1 MKKISIAIDGFSS
14 CGKSTMAKEL
24 ARAISYIYV
33 DTGAMYRV
41 VTLAALRAGVMVDG
55 EIDEEKLR
63 ECVSNLNINLDANAK
78 VYLNGEDVES
88 EIRGLEVSNWVSKV
102 SAIGFVR
109 EKLLDIQR
117 ELGASKGV
125 VMDGR
130 DIGSVVLPNAEL
142 KIFVTADADVR
153 AKRRYD
159 ELLKKGAPATYQE
172 VLDNI
177 KMRDYNDLN
186 RKVSPLVQSPDA
198 LLLDNSF
205 MSIEEQNAWLLDKVN
220 KVCNQL

>member
-14 CGKSTMAKEL
+14 CGKSTMAKQL
-24 ARAISYIYV
+24 AKTLSYIYV

-41 VTLAALRAGVMVDG
+41 VALAALRAGVMESGEVDL
-55 EIDEEKLR
+55 DKLK
-63 ECVSNLNINLDANAK
+63 ECVKNQDIKLDANAK
-78 VYLNGEDVES
+78 VYLNGEDVEG

-102 SAIGFVR
+102 SAVGFVR
-109 EKLLDIQR
+109 ERLLDIQR
-117 ELGASKGV
+117 ELGAKKGV

-130 DIGSVVLPNAEL
+130 DIGSVVLPDAEL

-159 ELLKKGAPATYQE
+159 ELLKKGEPATYQE

-177 KMRDYNDLN
+177 KMRDHNDVN
-186 RKVSPLVQSPDA
+186 RAVSPLVQAPDA
-198 LLLDNSF
+198 LLLDNSY
-205 MSIEEQNAWLLDKVN
+205 MTIEEQNTWLLDKVN
-220 KVCNQL
+220 EACNK

>member
-109 EKLLDIQR
+109 ERLLDIQR

-130 DIGSVVLPNAEL
+130 DIGSVVLPDAEL

-159 ELLKKGAPATYQE
+159 ELLKKGSPATYQE

-198 LLLDNSF
+198 LLLDNSY

>member
-24 ARAISYIYV
+24 AKAISYVYV

-41 VTLAALRAGVMVDG
+41 VALAALRAGVMSSG
-55 EIDEEKLR
+55 EIDEAKLR
-63 ECVSNLNINLDANAK
+63 ECVSGLNIGLDTNAK
-78 VYLNGEDVES
+78 AYLNGEDVES
-88 EIRGLEVSNWVSKV
+88 EIRGLEVSNWVSKI
-102 SAIGFVR
+102 SAVGFVR

-117 ELGASKGV
+117 ELGSQKGV

-159 ELLKKGAPATYQE
+159 ELLRKGSPATYQE

-177 KMRDYNDLN
+177 KMRDYNDVN
-186 RKVSPLVQSPDA
+186 RKVSPLIQAQDA
-198 LLLDNSF
+198 LLLDNSY
-205 MSIEEQNAWLLDKVN
+205 MTIEEQNKWLLDKVN
-220 KVCNQL
+220 EACNK

>member
-63 ECVSNLNINLDANAK
+63 ECVNNLNINLDANAK

-130 DIGSVVLPNAEL
+130 DIGSVVLPDAEL
-142 KIFVTADADVR
+142 KIFVTADSDVR

-159 ELLKKGAPATYQE
+159 ELLRKGAPATYQE

-198 LLLDNSF
+198 LLLDNSY

>member
-130 DIGSVVLPNAEL
+130 DIGSVVLPDAEL

-159 ELLKKGAPATYQE
+159 ELLKKGSPATYQE

-186 RKVSPLVQSPDA
+186 RKVSPLVQDPDA

>member
-117 ELGASKGV
+117 ELGTNKGV

-130 DIGSVVLPNAEL
+130 DIGSVVLPDAEL

-159 ELLKKGAPATYQE
+159 ELLRKGAPATYQE

-198 LLLDNSF
+198 LLLDNSY

>member
-24 ARAISYIYV
+24 AKAISYIYV

-41 VTLAALRAGVMVDG
+41 VALAALRAGVMKSGDV
-55 EIDEEKLR
+55 DEEKLK
-63 ECVSNLNINLDANAK
+63 ECVNTLDISLDANAR

-88 EIRGLEVSNWVSKV
+88 EIRGLEVSNWVSKI
-102 SAIGFVR
+102 SAVGFVR

-117 ELGASKGV
+117 ELGAQKGV

-130 DIGSVVLPNAEL
+130 DIGTVVLPDAEL

-159 ELLKKGAPATYQE
+159 ELLRKGSPATYEE
-172 VLDNI
+172 VLENI
-177 KMRDYNDLN
+177 KMRDYNDVN
-186 RKVSPLVQSPDA
+186 RKVSPLVQAPDA
-198 LLLDNSF
+198 LLLDNSY
-205 MSIEEQNAWLLDKVN
+205 MTIEQQNSWLLEKVN
-220 KVCNQL
+220 EACNK

>member
-24 ARAISYIYV
+24 AKAISYIYV

-41 VTLAALRAGVMVDG
+41 VALAALRYGVMSSG
-55 EIDEEKLR
+55 EVDEEKLR
-63 ECVSNLNINLDANAK
+63 ECVKTLDISLDEKAK

-88 EIRGLEVSNWVSKV
+88 EIRGLEVSNWVSKI

-117 ELGASKGV
+117 NLGSKKGV

-130 DIGSVVLPNAEL
+130 DIGTVVLPDAEL

-159 ELLKKGAPATYQE
+159 ELLRKGSPATYQE

-177 KMRDYNDLN
+177 KMRDYNDVN
-186 RKVSPLVQSPDA
+186 RKVSPLVQAPDA
-198 LLLDNSF
+198 LLLDNSY
-205 MSIEEQNAWLLDKVN
+205 MTIEEQNTWLLNKVN
-220 KVCNQL
+220 EACNK

>member
-14 CGKSTMAKEL
+14 CGKSTMAKQL
-24 ARAISYIYV
+24 AKAISYIYV

-41 VTLAALRAGVMVDG
+41 VTLAALRAGVMESGDVDL
-55 EIDEEKLR
+55 EKLN
-63 ECVSNLNINLDANAK
+63 ECVKNLEINLDANAK
-78 VYLNGEDVES
+78 VYLNGADVEN
-88 EIRGLEVSNWVSKV
+88 EIRGLEVSNWVSKI

-117 ELGASKGV
+117 ELGAQKGV

-130 DIGSVVLPNAEL
+130 DIGTVVLPNAEL

-159 ELLKKGAPATYQE
+159 ELLRKGSPATYEE

-177 KMRDYNDLN
+177 KMRDYNDVN
-186 RKVSPLVQSPDA
+186 RKVSPLVQAHDA
-198 LLLDNSF
+198 LLLDNSY
-205 MSIEEQNAWLLDKVN
+205 MTIEEQNTWLLN
-220 KVCNQL
+220 KVKEACNK

>member
-24 ARAISYIYV
+24 AKAISYIYV

-41 VTLAALRAGVMVDG
+41 VALAALRSGVMSSGDVD
-55 EIDEEKLR
+55 EVKLR
-63 ECVSNLNINLDANAK
+63 ECVRGLEISLDSNAK

-88 EIRGLEVSNWVSKV
+88 EIRGLEVSNWVSKI
-102 SAIGFVR
+102 SAVGFVR

-117 ELGASKGV
+117 QLGTQKGV

-130 DIGSVVLPNAEL
+130 DIGTVVLPDAEL

-159 ELLKKGAPATYQE
+159 ELLRKGSPATYQE
-172 VLDNI
+172 VLENI
-177 KMRDYNDLN
+177 KMRDFNDVN
-186 RKVSPLVQSPDA
+186 RKVSPLVQAPDA
-198 LLLDNSF
+198 LLLDNSY
-205 MSIEEQNAWLLDKVN
+205 MTIEEQNTWLLN
-220 KVCNQL
+220 KVEEACNK

>member
-14 CGKSTMAKEL
+14 CGKSTMAKQL
-24 ARAISYIYV
+24 AKTLSYIYV

-41 VTLAALRAGVMVDG
+41 VALAALRAGVMESGEVDL
-55 EIDEEKLR
+55 DKLK
-63 ECVSNLNINLDANAK
+63 ECVKNLDINLDANAK
-78 VYLNGEDVES
+78 VYLNGEDVEG

-102 SAIGFVR
+102 SAVGFVR
-109 EKLLDIQR
+109 KRLLDIQR
-117 ELGASKGV
+117 ELGAKKGV

-130 DIGSVVLPNAEL
+130 DIGSVVLPDAEL

-159 ELLKKGAPATYQE
+159 ELLKKGSPATYQE

-177 KMRDYNDLN
+177 KMRDHNDVN
-186 RKVSPLVQSPDA
+186 RAVSPLVQAPDA
-198 LLLDNSF
+198 LLLDNSY
-205 MSIEEQNAWLLDKVN
+205 MTIEEQNTWLLDKVN
-220 KVCNQL
+220 EACNK

>member
-130 DIGSVVLPNAEL
+130 DIGSVVLPDAEL

-159 ELLKKGAPATYQE
+159 ELLRKGSPATYQE

-198 LLLDNSF
+198 LLLDNSY

>member
-41 VTLAALRAGVMVDG
+41 VTLAALRTGVMVDG

-63 ECVSNLNINLDANAK
+63 ECVNNLNINLDADAK

-130 DIGSVVLPNAEL
+130 DIGSVVLPDAEL

-159 ELLKKGAPATYQE
+159 ELLRKGAPATYQE

-198 LLLDNSF
+198 LLLDNSY

>member
-24 ARAISYIYV
+24 AKAISYIYV

-41 VTLAALRAGVMVDG
+41 VALAALRAGVMSSGDVD
-55 EIDEEKLR
+55 EDKLR
-63 ECVSNLNINLDANAK
+63 ECVKTLDISLDANAK

-88 EIRGLEVSNWVSKV
+88 EIRGLEVSNWVSKI

-109 EKLLDIQR
+109 ERLLDIQR
-117 ELGASKGV
+117 GLGAQKGV

-130 DIGSVVLPNAEL
+130 DIGTVVLPDAEL

-159 ELLKKGAPATYQE
+159 ELLRKGSPATYQE

-177 KMRDYNDLN
+177 KMRDYNDVN
-186 RKVSPLVQSPDA
+186 RKVSPLVQAPDA
-198 LLLDNSF
+198 QLLDNSY
-205 MSIEEQNAWLLDKVN
+205 MTIEEQNKWLLDKVN
-220 KVCNQL
+220 EACKM

>member
-14 CGKSTMAKEL
+14 CGKSTMAKQL
-24 ARAISYIYV
+24 AKAISYIYV

-41 VTLAALRAGVMVDG
+41 VTLAALRAGVMESGDVDL
-55 EIDEEKLR
+55 EKLN
-63 ECVSNLNINLDANAK
+63 ECVKNLEINLDANAK
-78 VYLNGEDVES
+78 VYLNGADVEN
-88 EIRGLEVSNWVSKV
+88 EIRGLEVSNWVSKI

-117 ELGASKGV
+117 ELGARKGV

-130 DIGSVVLPNAEL
+130 DIGTVVLPNAEL

-159 ELLKKGAPATYQE
+159 ELLRKGSPATYEE

-177 KMRDYNDLN
+177 KMRDYNDVN
-186 RKVSPLVQSPDA
+186 RKVSPLVQAPDA
-198 LLLDNSF
+198 LLLDNSY
-205 MSIEEQNAWLLDKVN
+205 MTIEEQNTWLLN
-220 KVCNQL
+220 KVKEACNK

>member
-24 ARAISYIYV
+24 AKAISYIYV

-41 VTLAALRAGVMVDG
+41 VALAALRAGVMKSGDV
-55 EIDEEKLR
+55 DEEKLK
-63 ECVSNLNINLDANAK
+63 ECVSTLDVSLDANAK

-88 EIRGLEVSNWVSKV
+88 EIRGLEVSNWVSKI
-102 SAIGFVR
+102 SAVGFVR

-117 ELGASKGV
+117 ELGAKKGV

-130 DIGSVVLPNAEL
+130 DIGTVVLPDAEL

-159 ELLKKGAPATYQE
+159 ELLRKGSPATYEE

-177 KMRDYNDLN
+177 KMRDYNDVN
-186 RKVSPLVQSPDA
+186 RKVSPLVQAPDA
-198 LLLDNSF
+198 LLLDNSY
-205 MSIEEQNAWLLDKVN
+205 MTIEEQNTWLLN
-220 KVCNQL
+220 KVKEACNK

>member
-14 CGKSTMAKEL
+14 CGKSTMAKQL
-24 ARAISYIYV
+24 AKAISYIYV

-41 VTLAALRAGVMVDG
+41 VTLAALRAGVMESGDVDL
-55 EIDEEKLR
+55 EKLN
-63 ECVSNLNINLDANAK
+63 ECVKNLEINLDANAK
-78 VYLNGEDVES
+78 VYLNGADVEN
-88 EIRGLEVSNWVSKV
+88 EIRGLEVSNWVSKI

-117 ELGASKGV
+117 ELGAQKGV

-130 DIGSVVLPNAEL
+130 DIGTVVLPNAEL

-159 ELLKKGAPATYQE
+159 ELLRKGSSATYEE

-177 KMRDYNDLN
+177 KMRDYNDVN
-186 RKVSPLVQSPDA
+186 RKVSPLVQAPDA
-198 LLLDNSF
+198 LLLDNSY
-205 MSIEEQNAWLLDKVN
+205 MTIEEQNTWLLN
-220 KVCNQL
+220 KVKEACNK

>member
-63 ECVSNLNINLDANAK
+63 ECVNNLNINLDANAK

-109 EKLLDIQR
+109 ERLLDIQR

-130 DIGSVVLPNAEL
+130 DIGSVVLPDAEL

-159 ELLKKGAPATYQE
+159 ELLKKGSPATYQE

-198 LLLDNSF
+198 LLLDNSY

>member
-24 ARAISYIYV
+24 AKAISYIYV

-41 VTLAALRAGVMVDG
+41 VALAALRAGVMSSGDVD
-55 EIDEEKLR
+55 EDKLR
-63 ECVSNLNINLDANAK
+63 ECVKTLDISLDANAK

-88 EIRGLEVSNWVSKV
+88 EIRGLEVSNWVSKI

-109 EKLLDIQR
+109 ERLLDIQR
-117 ELGASKGV
+117 GLGAQKGV

-130 DIGSVVLPNAEL
+130 DIGTVVLPDAEL

-159 ELLKKGAPATYQE
+159 ELLRKGSPATYQE

-177 KMRDYNDLN
+177 KMRDYNDVN
-186 RKVSPLVQSPDA
+186 RKVSPLIQAPDA
-198 LLLDNSF
+198 QLLDNSY
-205 MSIEEQNAWLLDKVN
+205 MTIEEQNKWLLDKVN
-220 KVCNQL
+220 EACKM

>member
-14 CGKSTMAKEL
+14 CGKSTMAKQL
-24 ARAISYIYV
+24 AKTLSYIYV

-41 VTLAALRAGVMVDG
+41 VALAALRAGVMESGDVDL
-55 EIDEEKLR
+55 DKLK
-63 ECVSNLNINLDANAK
+63 ECLKNLDINLDANAK
-78 VYLNGEDVES
+78 VYLNGEDVEG

-102 SAIGFVR
+102 SAVGFVR
-109 EKLLDIQR
+109 ERLLDIQR
-117 ELGASKGV
+117 ELGAKKGV

-130 DIGSVVLPNAEL
+130 DIGSVVLPDAEL

-159 ELLKKGAPATYQE
+159 ELLKKGSPATYQE

-177 KMRDYNDLN
+177 KMRDHNDVN
-186 RKVSPLVQSPDA
+186 RAVSPLVQAPDA
-198 LLLDNSF
+198 LLLDNSY
-205 MSIEEQNAWLLDKVN
+205 MTIEEQNTWLLDKVN
-220 KVCNQL
+220 EACNK

>member
-63 ECVSNLNINLDANAK
+63 ECVSNLNINLDADAK

-130 DIGSVVLPNAEL
+130 DIGSVVLPDAEL

-159 ELLKKGAPATYQE
+159 ELLKKGSPATYQE

-198 LLLDNSF
+198 LLLDNSY

>member
-14 CGKSTMAKEL
+14 CGKSTMAKQL
-24 ARAISYIYV
+24 AKTLSYIYV

-41 VTLAALRAGVMVDG
+41 VALAALRAGVMESGDVDV
-55 EIDEEKLR
+55 EKLK
-63 ECVSNLNINLDANAK
+63 ECVKTLDINLDANAK

-88 EIRGLEVSNWVSKV
+88 EIRGLEVSNWVSRI

-109 EKLLDIQR
+109 ERLLDIQR
-117 ELGASKGV
+117 ELGAKKGV

-159 ELLKKGAPATYQE
+159 ELLRKGSPATYQE

-177 KMRDYNDLN
+177 KMRDHDDVN
-186 RKVSPLVQSPDA
+186 RKVSPLIQAPDA
-198 LLLDNSF
+198 LLLDNSY
-205 MSIEEQNAWLLDKVN
+205 MTIEEQNKWLLDKVN
-220 KVCNQL
+220 EACKG

>member
-14 CGKSTMAKEL
+14 CGKSTMAKQL
-24 ARAISYIYV
+24 AEAISYIYV

-41 VTLAALRAGVMVDG
+41 VTLAALRAGVMESGDVDL
-55 EIDEEKLR
+55 EKLN
-63 ECVSNLNINLDANAK
+63 ECVKNLEINLDANAK
-78 VYLNGEDVES
+78 VYLNGADVEN
-88 EIRGLEVSNWVSKV
+88 EIRGLEVSNWVSKI

-117 ELGASKGV
+117 ELGAQKGV

-130 DIGSVVLPNAEL
+130 DIGTVVLPNAEL

-159 ELLKKGAPATYQE
+159 ELLRKGSPATYEE

-177 KMRDYNDLN
+177 KMRDYNDVN
-186 RKVSPLVQSPDA
+186 RKVSPLVQAPDA
-198 LLLDNSF
+198 LLLDNSY
-205 MSIEEQNAWLLDKVN
+205 MTIEEQNTWLLN
-220 KVCNQL
+220 KVKEACNK

>member
-14 CGKSTMAKEL
+14 CGKSTMAKQL
-24 ARAISYIYV
+24 AKAISYIYV

-41 VTLAALRAGVMVDG
+41 VTLAALRAGVMESGDVDL
-55 EIDEEKLR
+55 EKLN
-63 ECVSNLNINLDANAK
+63 ECVKNLEINLDANAK
-78 VYLNGEDVES
+78 VYLNGADVEN
-88 EIRGLEVSNWVSKV
+88 EIRGLEVSNWVSKI

-117 ELGASKGV
+117 ELGAQKGV

-130 DIGSVVLPNAEL
+130 DIGTVVLPNAEL

-159 ELLKKGAPATYQE
+159 ELLRKGSPATYEE

-177 KMRDYNDLN
+177 KMRDYNDVN
-186 RKVSPLVQSPDA
+186 RKVSPLVQAPDA
-198 LLLDNSF
+198 LLLDNSY
-205 MSIEEQNAWLLDKVN
+205 MTIEEQNTWLLNRVKEACN
-220 KVCNQL
+220 K

>member
-24 ARAISYIYV
+24 AKAISYIYV

-41 VTLAALRAGVMVDG
+41 VALAALRAGVMKNGD
-55 EIDEEKLR
+55 IDEDALR
-63 ECVSNLNINLDANAK
+63 ECVENLNIGLDENAK
-78 VYLNGEDVES
+78 AYLNGEDVEN

-102 SAIGFVR
+102 SAVGFVR
-109 EKLLDIQR
+109 ERLLEIQR
-117 ELGASKGV
+117 ELGSKKGV

-153 AKRRYD
+153 AQRRYD
-159 ELLKKGAPATYQE
+159 ELLRKGSPATYQE

-177 KMRDYNDLN
+177 KMRDYNDVN
-186 RKVSPLVQSPDA
+186 RKVSPLIQAPDA
-198 LLLDNSF
+198 LLLDNSY
-205 MSIEEQNAWLLDKVN
+205 MTIEEQNKWLLDKVN
-220 KVCNQL
+220 EACKE

>member
-14 CGKSTMAKEL
+14 CGKSTMAKQL
-24 ARAISYIYV
+24 AKAISYIYV

-41 VTLAALRAGVMVDG
+41 VTLAALRAGVMESGDVDL
-55 EIDEEKLR
+55 EKLN
-63 ECVSNLNINLDANAK
+63 ECVKNLEINLDANAK
-78 VYLNGEDVES
+78 VYLNGADVEN
-88 EIRGLEVSNWVSKV
+88 EIRGLEVSNWVSKI

-117 ELGASKGV
+117 ELGAQKGV

-130 DIGSVVLPNAEL
+130 DIGTVVLPNAEL

-159 ELLKKGAPATYQE
+159 ELLRKGSPATYEE

-177 KMRDYNDLN
+177 KMRDYNDVN
-186 RKVSPLVQSPDA
+186 RKVSPLVQAPDA
-198 LLLDNSF
+198 LLLDNSY
-205 MSIEEQNAWLLDKVN
+205 MTIEEQNTWLLN
-220 KVCNQL
+220 KVKEACNK

>member
-24 ARAISYIYV
+24 ARTISYIYV

-63 ECVSNLNINLDANAK
+63 ECVNNLNINLDANAK

-130 DIGSVVLPNAEL
+130 DIGSVVLPDAEL

-159 ELLKKGAPATYQE
+159 ELLKKGSPATYQE

>member
-1 MKKISIAIDGFSS
+1 MRKISIAIDGFSS

-24 ARAISYIYV
+24 AKAISYIYV

-41 VTLAALRAGVMVDG
+41 VALAALRADVIKSGDV
-55 EIDEEKLR
+55 DEEKLK
-63 ECVSNLNINLDANAK
+63 ECVSTLDVSLDANAK

-88 EIRGLEVSNWVSKV
+88 EIRGLEVSNWVSKI
-102 SAIGFVR
+102 SAVGFVR

-117 ELGASKGV
+117 ELGAKKGV

-130 DIGSVVLPNAEL
+130 DIGTVVLPDAEL

-159 ELLKKGAPATYQE
+159 ELLRKGSPATYEE

-177 KMRDYNDLN
+177 KMRDYNDVN
-186 RKVSPLVQSPDA
+186 RKVSPLVQAPDA
-198 LLLDNSF
+198 LLLDNSY
-205 MSIEEQNAWLLDKVN
+205 MTIEEQNTWLLN
-220 KVCNQL
+220 KVKEACNK

>member
-24 ARAISYIYV
+24 AKAISYIYV

-41 VTLAALRAGVMVDG
+41 VSLAALRVGVMSSGDV
-55 EIDEEKLR
+55 DEEKLR
-63 ECVSNLNINLDANAK
+63 ECVENLNITLDSNAK

-88 EIRGLEVSNWVSKV
+88 EIRGLEVSNWVSKI
-102 SAIGFVR
+102 SAVGFVR

-117 ELGASKGV
+117 ELGAQKGV

-130 DIGSVVLPNAEL
+130 DIGTVVLPNAEL

-159 ELLKKGAPATYQE
+159 ELLRKGSPATYEE
-172 VLDNI
+172 VLENI
-177 KMRDYNDLN
+177 KMRDYNDVN
-186 RKVSPLVQSPDA
+186 RKVSPLVQAPDA
-198 LLLDNSF
+198 LLLDNSY
-205 MSIEEQNAWLLDKVN
+205 MTIEEQNTWLLNKVN
-220 KVCNQL
+220 EACNK

>member
-14 CGKSTMAKEL
+14 CGKSTMAKQL
-24 ARAISYIYV
+24 AKAISYIYV

-41 VTLAALRAGVMVDG
+41 VTLAALRAGVMESGDVDL
-55 EIDEEKLR
+55 EKLN
-63 ECVSNLNINLDANAK
+63 ECVKNLEINLDANAK
-78 VYLNGEDVES
+78 VYLNGADVEN
-88 EIRGLEVSNWVSKV
+88 EIRGLEVSNWVSKI

-117 ELGASKGV
+117 ELGAQKGV

-130 DIGSVVLPNAEL
+130 DIGTVVLPNAEL

-159 ELLKKGAPATYQE
+159 ELLRKGSPATYEE

-177 KMRDYNDLN
+177 KMRDYNDVN
-186 RKVSPLVQSPDA
+186 RKVSPLVQAPDA
-198 LLLDNSF
+198 LLLDNSY
-205 MSIEEQNAWLLDKVN
+205 MTIDEQNTWLLN
-220 KVCNQL
+220 KVKEACNK

>member
-63 ECVSNLNINLDANAK
+63 ECVNNLNINLDADAK

-109 EKLLDIQR
+109 ERLLDIQR

-130 DIGSVVLPNAEL
+130 DIGSVVLPDAEL

-159 ELLKKGAPATYQE
+159 ELLKKGFPATYQE

-177 KMRDYNDLN
+177 KMRDHNDLN

-198 LLLDNSF
+198 LLLDNSY

>member
-14 CGKSTMAKEL
+14 CGKSTMAKQL
-24 ARAISYIYV
+24 AKAISYIYV

-41 VTLAALRAGVMVDG
+41 VTLAALRAGVMKSGDVDL
-55 EIDEEKLR
+55 EKLN
-63 ECVSNLNINLDANAK
+63 ECVKNLEINLDANAK
-78 VYLNGEDVES
+78 VYLNGADVEN
-88 EIRGLEVSNWVSKV
+88 EIRGLEVSNWVSKI

-117 ELGASKGV
+117 ELGAQKGV

-130 DIGSVVLPNAEL
+130 DIGTVVLPNAEL

-159 ELLKKGAPATYQE
+159 ELLRKGSPATYEE

-177 KMRDYNDLN
+177 KMRDYNDVN
-186 RKVSPLVQSPDA
+186 RKVSPLVQAPDA
-198 LLLDNSF
+198 LLLDNSY
-205 MSIEEQNAWLLDKVN
+205 MTIEEQNTWLLN
-220 KVCNQL
+220 KVKEACNK

>member
-14 CGKSTMAKEL
+14 CGKSTMAKQL
-24 ARAISYIYV
+24 AKAISYIYV

-41 VTLAALRAGVMVDG
+41 VALAALRAGVMESGEVDL
-55 EIDEEKLR
+55 DKLK
-63 ECVSNLNINLDANAK
+63 ECVKNLDINLDANAK
-78 VYLNGEDVES
+78 VYLNGEDVEG
-88 EIRGLEVSNWVSKV
+88 EIRGLEVSNWVSRV

-109 EKLLDIQR
+109 ERLLDIQR
-117 ELGASKGV
+117 ELGAKKGV

-159 ELLKKGAPATYQE
+159 ELLKKGSPATYQE

-177 KMRDYNDLN
+177 KMRDHDDVN
-186 RKVSPLVQSPDA
+186 RKVSPLIQAPDA
-198 LLLDNSF
+198 LLLDNSY
-205 MSIEEQNAWLLDKVN
+205 MTIDEQNIWLLDKVN
-220 KVCNQL
+220 EACNK

>member
-63 ECVSNLNINLDANAK
+63 ECVNNLNINLDANAK

-117 ELGASKGV
+117 ELGANKGV

-130 DIGSVVLPNAEL
+130 DIGSVVLPDAEL

-159 ELLKKGAPATYQE
+159 ELLKKGSPATYQE

>member
-14 CGKSTMAKEL
+14 CGKSTMAKQL
-24 ARAISYIYV
+24 AKTLSYIYV

-41 VTLAALRAGVMVDG
+41 VALAALRAGVMGSGDVDV
-55 EIDEEKLR
+55 EKLK
-63 ECVSNLNINLDANAK
+63 ECVKTLDINLDANAK

-88 EIRGLEVSNWVSKV
+88 EIRGLEVSNWVSRI

-109 EKLLDIQR
+109 ERLLDIQR
-117 ELGASKGV
+117 ELGAKKGV

-159 ELLKKGAPATYQE
+159 ELLRKGSPATYQE

-177 KMRDYNDLN
+177 KMRDHDDVN
-186 RKVSPLVQSPDA
+186 RKVSPLIQAPDA
-198 LLLDNSF
+198 LLLDNGN
-205 MSIEEQNAWLLDKVN
+205 MTKEEQNEWLISKFNEVVN
-220 KVCNQL
+220 G